1 MEIKV
6 NIVFCRLN
14 NSQDMFHIHLLIV
27 EWQYIILN
35 RSFHSLTLTSVFI
48 TQDVFSEGLEQW
60 DTVYSGLPD
69 MTAVEHGKT
78 FFMETLQAV
87 MFKRI
92 VKRHFDS

>member
-1 MEIKV
+1 
-6 NIVFCRLN
+6 
-14 NSQDMFHIHLLIV
+14 MFHIHLLIV

-48 TQDVFSEGLEQW
+48 TQDVFRKGLEQW

-78 FFMETLQAV
+78 FFYGDAASRYV
-87 MFKRI
+87 
-92 VKRHFDS
+92 